1 MGNNKVKV
9 YSLSTCFHCKAVK
22 ALLDQ
27 HEVPYVAKDVDLLQG
42 EEKAVALENVKKM
55 NPANSFPTT
64 IIGDKVVVGYKKDE
78 LLAAL
83 GRQD

>member
-1 MGNNKVKV
+1 MGNNKVKI
-9 YSLSTCFHCKAVK
+9 YALSTCFHCKAVK

-27 HEVPYVAKDVDLLQG
+27 YEVPYVAKDVDLLQG
-42 EEKAVALENVKKM
+42 EEKVVALENVKRV

-78 LLAAL
+78 ILEALA
-83 GRQD
+83 GMP